1 MTCIRGSRHNFHMAS
16 NPATLFSV
24 TAVILLMTAIACENS
39 DDGLGGDS
47 RATTPRLTVITVTPV
62 PIATADAAS
71 SVVSETAL
79 PPIVPAAVALVATPN
94 EAISALMPA
103 TVPIVAALSPP
114 IPIIQVRTIPTRTT
128 LGDDTLATPSPG
140 PVLTPTSQATIVSSS
155 TQTRAQTAIPTV
167 TLPPTFTPTRTATE
181 TATPNLIPANTATPN
196 PSPTA
201 SVGGPYSGEAGSAI
215 TFSRSATDL
224 GADTLTYEW
233 DFQYNGTTFSTVGA
247 TTASG
252 VVMTGPNYT
261 YLTAGT
267 FTVTLRVKDD
277 KGVMT
282 IKSPPIAV
290 TRRCCS
296 SFGQPVGL
304 TEAVLPLPLW
314 CCGGYADWFCP
325 LVEASSARTS

>member
-1 MTCIRGSRHNFHMAS
+1 LTCIRESRHNFHLAS

-24 TAVILLMTAIACENS
+24 TDVILLMTAIACENS

-47 RATTPRLTVITVTPV
+47 RAATPRRTVITVTPV
-62 PIATADAAS
+62 PIATVDAAS

-79 PPIVPAAVALVATPN
+79 PPTVPAAVALVAKPN

-103 TVPIVAALSPP
+103 TVPIFAALSSP
-114 IPIIQVRTIPTRTT
+114 IPIIQVTTIPTRTT
-128 LGDDTLATPSPG
+128 LGADTLATPSSG
-140 PVLTPTSQATIVSSS
+140 PVLTPTSQATIAPSS
-155 TQTRAQTAIPTV
+155 TLTRAQTAIPTV
-167 TLPPTFTPTRTATE
+167 MLPPTFTLTPTATE

-201 SVGGPYSGEAGSAI
+201 SVGGPYSGEADSAI
-215 TFSRSATDL
+215 TFNRSATDL
-224 GADTLTYEW
+224 GADTPTYEW

-282 IKSPPIAV
+282 IKSPQIAV
-290 TRRCCS
+290 TRRCS

-304 TEAVLPLPLW
+304 TRRSCLCLSGAVAGTQIGFGLSWKLAPP
-314 CCGGYADWFCP
+314 GQAN
-325 LVEASSARTS
+325 

>member
-1 MTCIRGSRHNFHMAS
+1 MTCIRESQHNFHMAS

-47 RATTPRLTVITVTPV
+47 RAATPRLTVITVTPV
-62 PIATADAAS
+62 PIATVDAAS
-71 SVVSETAL
+71 SVVSETSL
-79 PPIVPAAVALVATPN
+79 PPTVPAAVALVATPN

-103 TVPIVAALSPP
+103 TVPIVAALSSP
-114 IPIIQVRTIPTRTT
+114 IPIIQVTTIPTRTT
-128 LGDDTLATPSPG
+128 LGADTLATPSSG
-140 PVLTPTSQATIVSSS
+140 PALTPTSQATIAPSSAL
-155 TQTRAQTAIPTV
+155 TRAQTAIPTV
-167 TLPPTFTPTRTATE
+167 MLPPTFTPTPTATE
-181 TATPNLIPANTATPN
+181 TATPN

-252 VVMTGPNYT
+252 VVMTAPNYT

-314 CCGGYADWFCP
+314 CCGGYADRFWP
-325 LVEASSARTS
+325 LVEASSARPS

>member
-1 MTCIRGSRHNFHMAS
+1 MAS

-47 RATTPRLTVITVTPV
+47 RAATPRLTVITVTPV
-62 PIATADAAS
+62 PIATVDAAS

-79 PPIVPAAVALVATPN
+79 PPTVPAAVALVATPN

-103 TVPIVAALSPP
+103 TVPIVAALSSP
-114 IPIIQVRTIPTRTT
+114 IPIIQVTTIPTRTT
-128 LGDDTLATPSPG
+128 LGADTLATPSSG
-140 PVLTPTSQATIVSSS
+140 PVLTPTSQATIAPSS
-155 TQTRAQTAIPTV
+155 TLTSAQTAIPTV

-181 TATPNLIPANTATPN
+181 TATPNLTPANTATPH

-215 TFSRSATDL
+215 TVSGSATDL

-233 DFQYNGTTFSTVGA
+233 DFQHNGTTFSAVGA

-252 VVMTGPNYT
+252 VDMAPNYT
-261 YLTAGT
+261 YSTAGT
-267 FTVTLRVKDD
+267 FTVTLRVKED
-277 KGVMT
+277 KGVST
-282 IKSPPIAV
+282 IKSAQV
-290 TRRCCS
+290 TVKRRCS
-296 SFGQPVGL
+296 SFGQPVGF

-314 CCGGYADWFCP
+314 CCGGYADRFWP

>member
-1 MTCIRGSRHNFHMAS
+1 MTCVRGSRHNFHMAS

-47 RATTPRLTVITVTPV
+47 RAATPRLTVITVTPV
-62 PIATADAAS
+62 PIATVDAAS

-79 PPIVPAAVALVATPN
+79 PPTVPAAVALVATPN

-140 PVLTPTSQATIVSSS
+140 PVLTPTSQATIAPSS
-155 TQTRAQTAIPTV
+155 TLTRAQTAIPTV
-167 TLPPTFTPTRTATE
+167 MLPPTFTPTPTATE
-181 TATPNLIPANTATPN
+181 TATPN

-215 TFSRSATDL
+215 TFSKSATDL
-224 GADTLTYEW
+224 GADTPTYEW
-233 DFQYNGTTFSTVGA
+233 DFQYNGTTFSAVGA

-261 YLTAGT
+261 YLTAET

-282 IKSPPIAV
+282 IKSPQIAV
-290 TRRCCS
+290 KRRCS

-304 TEAVLPLPLW
+304 TETVLPLPLW
-314 CCGGYADWFCP
+314 CSGGYADRFWP
-325 LVEASSARTS
+325 LIEASSARTS

>member
-1 MTCIRGSRHNFHMAS
+1 MTCVRGSLHNFHMAS
-16 NPATLFSV
+16 VPATLFSV

-47 RATTPRLTVITVTPV
+47 RAATPRLTVITVTPV
-62 PIATADAAS
+62 PIATVDAAS

-79 PPIVPAAVALVATPN
+79 PPTVPAAVALVATPN

-140 PVLTPTSQATIVSSS
+140 PVLTPTSQATIAPSS
-155 TQTRAQTAIPTV
+155 TLTRAQTAIPTV
-167 TLPPTFTPTRTATE
+167 MLPPTFTPTPTATE
-181 TATPNLIPANTATPN
+181 TATPN

-215 TFSRSATDL
+215 TFSKSATDL

>member
-16 NPATLFSV
+16 NNATLFSV

-47 RATTPRLTVITVTPV
+47 RAATPRLTVITVTPV
-62 PIATADAAS
+62 PIATVDAAS

-79 PPIVPAAVALVATPN
+79 PPTVPAAVALVATPN

-103 TVPIVAALSPP
+103 TVPIVAALSSP
-114 IPIIQVRTIPTRTT
+114 IPIIQVTTIPTRTT
-128 LGDDTLATPSPG
+128 HGADTLATPSSG
-140 PVLTPTSQATIVSSS
+140 PVLTPTSQATIAPSS
-155 TQTRAQTAIPTV
+155 TLTRAQTAIPTV
-167 TLPPTFTPTRTATE
+167 TLPPTFTPTPTATE

-224 GADTLTYEW
+224 GADTPTYEW

-252 VVMTGPNYT
+252 VDMT
-261 YLTAGT
+261 
-267 FTVTLRVKDD
+267 
-277 KGVMT
+277 
-282 IKSPPIAV
+282 
-290 TRRCCS
+290 
-296 SFGQPVGL
+296 
-304 TEAVLPLPLW
+304 TELHVFDGWDLNRDPQSE
-314 CCGGYADWFCP
+314 GRQGRDHD
-325 LVEASSARTS
+325 